1 MKYVDFRKFTDENG
15 AMPIYLFEGEEVYF
29 REKGEQLI
37 KSRFLQ
43 DATLDYS
50 SFDGNTLKGDSI
62 NAAVDGVNS
71 FPFLSQKRVVRVTE
85 FYPTEKEYE
94 SYLKPLFENPP
105 TDGILLIVNGA
116 KPKTGQAALAKK
128 PNVTYVD
135 CSRSDEETIKRW
147 IYLTCKKEGVFV
159 DGVSCGKLAAYCTYD
174 MARISKETEKLLCY
188 LTAT

>member
-62 NAAVDGVNS
+62 NAAVDAVNS
-71 FPFLSQKRVVRVTE
+71 FPFLSQK
-85 FYPTEKEYE
+85 
-94 SYLKPLFENPP
+94 
-105 TDGILLIVNGA
+105 
-116 KPKTGQAALAKK
+116 QKK
-128 PNVTYVD
+128 
-135 CSRSDEETIKRW
+135 RQR
-147 IYLTCKKEGVFV
+147 
-159 DGVSCGKLAAYCTYD
+159 
-174 MARISKETEKLLCY
+174 ARIQIQKISSCKNNQYEQLCD
-188 LTAT
+188 LTNSSAGFRASSLPTSIKSRLCATTPYTGYFAASHI